1 MCIFW
6 RSHAQRTEI
15 LYTEEGE
22 REMMN
27 LRASIATAAKQDAA
41 CCRCLLF
48 LFFGNKERATSS
60 PICSL
65 FRKEA
70 ALLLILSHFIFIS
83 EIALHSFLLF
93 VVNS

>member
-27 LRASIATAAKQDAA
+27 PRASIATAAKQDAA

-48 LFFGNKERATSS
+48 LFFWKQGKSNLLSN
-60 PICSL
+60 
-65 FRKEA
+65 
-70 ALLLILSHFIFIS
+70 LLLVQKRGGIVAYLV
-83 EIALHSFLLF
+83 SFHLYF
-93 VVNS
+93 